1 MYKLNA
7 ILKSAG
13 QTVNISEKFSKR
25 EFTLHIPDDKY
36 PQTILMQL
44 VNDKCSLLD
53 SIADGQAVE
62 VSFSLRGREWTKPE
76 TGEVKVFN
84 TLEAFNVVAEG
95 QSAPKLAPQAV
106 IAVDE
111 EEPPF

>member
-13 QTVNISEKFSKR
+13 QTVNVSEKFSKR

-53 SIADGQAVE
+53 GIMSGQAVE
-62 VSFSLRGREWTKPE
+62 VSFSIRGREWTAPDG
-76 TGEVKVFN
+76 TVKVFN

-95 QSAPKLAPQAV
+95 QPASTPSPQPV
-106 IAVDE
+106 AVDDADGDL
-111 EEPPF
+111 PF

>member
-1 MYKLNA
+1 MYKLNGT
-7 ILKSAG
+7 LKSAG

-25 EFTLHIPDDKY
+25 EFTVHIPDDKY
-36 PQTILMQL
+36 PQTIQMQL

-53 SIADGQAVE
+53 GIMSGQAVE
-62 VSFSLRGREWTKPE
+62 VSFSIRGREWTAPD
-76 TGEVKVFN
+76 GAVKVFN
-84 TLEAFNVVAEG
+84 TLEAFNVVAES
-95 QSAPKLAPQAV
+95 QAARKLAPQAV